1 MPGMSIGEVAR
12 RMGLRSS
19 AIRYYERLGLIP
31 KAPRLSGRRRY
42 DDRVLERLAMV
53 RFAKHVGFSIV
64 EIKVLLGGVEGR
76 PPTERWRTLAAAK
89 VAQVDAFVAQART
102 IRKMLAETL
111 AFQCPKLVERGRA
124 LPSANARPILHLRRT
139 AKP

>member
-1 MPGMSIGEVAR
+1 MAGMSIGEVAR
-12 RMGLRSS
+12 KMGLRSS
-19 AIRYYERLGLIP
+19 AIRYYERLGVIP

-42 DDRVLERLAMV
+42 DERVLERLAMV
-53 RFAKHVGFSIV
+53 RFAKHVGFTIA

-76 PPTERWRTLAAAK
+76 PPTERWRKLAAEK

-111 AFQCPKLVERGRA
+111 VFQCPKLVERGRA
-124 LPSANARPILHLRRT
+124 LPSAKARPALHLRRT
-139 AKP
+139 AKS